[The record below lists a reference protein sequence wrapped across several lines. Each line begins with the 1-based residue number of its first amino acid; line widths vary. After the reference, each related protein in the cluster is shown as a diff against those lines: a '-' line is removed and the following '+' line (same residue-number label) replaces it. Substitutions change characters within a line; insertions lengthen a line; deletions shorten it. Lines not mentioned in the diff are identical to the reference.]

1 MSSSVNKR
9 TYAFFQAVI
18 LLLRAT
24 LRRTIAAPTATLA
37 LIFALCI
44 PITLAVI
51 VPSYANAAGIRIL
64 ANQIERQT
72 RQTQRPALAL
82 LFRAVRG
89 TKPIPWRTIRAG
101 DALMTENAG
110 AFLQIPIASLT
121 RHIRTIPYALMSVQ
135 GTEGGVALGT
145 APFATLVGVDE
156 LVTLVDGT
164 RPVAGANP
172 IQAMVSRSY
181 ANTVG
186 LNIGEEYVLTAKDG
200 LNAVRIELVGIWQP
214 KDAGD
219 PNWLYDPAT
228 LSSMMIVHN
237 DDMLSTVAEAFPDG
251 IAQAAWYLQPGDIAF
266 GPGQIGTLESRIR
279 SLAQEMEKI
288 PAKLERS
295 PLASFA
301 TVNKTIT
308 ELTIRTGI
316 ISAPIAL
323 LAFFFVVQLAT
334 ITYERRRDEYALLR
348 SRGMTLL
355 RLLFVGGVEWLV
367 YIALATI
374 PAIPLGLVSAGVM
387 LRTQS
392 FLQVGG
398 PAYAM
403 PGLPA
408 QAWGVVAV
416 VWLVVLAIGLRP
428 LANAS
433 RRTLSD
439 SGKSRRRDALSGV
452 VRVLFEVLV
461 LTAVGYGYYQLY
473 GAPTADGDL
482 FSNPLTLALPVLT
495 SLALA
500 LVANRVLPLLFGI
513 AQQLAR
519 RTDSLVSILAL
530 QTIAR
535 RPERLQTTVLLLT
548 LTLGV
553 GGYVASMA
561 ATVDQATTNGIG
573 YRTGADTILIE
584 TATTNRPQN
593 GESASGDV
601 YLLTPL
607 GAHSGLPGIRTY
619 TGVGTYAARVSLGS
633 KQIDANLL
641 AVDRVSFASVVPHFS
656 DAWFGTGNSL
666 GDLMNQLARARD
678 GAILSAAMAGNTA
691 IGDNIALTIDIDGTQ
706 VSTKVRVVGIVH
718 GWPGQYDSEK
728 PFLVTNQSFISEEMG
743 FEPPTNVW
751 VTRDVTIAV
760 GELVAATR
768 AVGIP
773 LLDVVDRQELLQNEF
788 ERPER
793 QGLFGML
800 SVGFVAASGLSV
812 MAIFVAAL
820 TVLRQRSI
828 ELGMLQALG
837 MAAPDARRA
846 IFLEQGLMA
855 GLGITC
861 GMLAAII
868 TTRTILPYLQ
878 AGVAPHPNTP
888 PTSVL
893 TAWGT
898 LAVMLLVYVVAM
910 VVTAVVAY
918 RAIQRLRIADAVKL
932 GDEN

>member
-1 MSSSVNKR
+1 MSSSGNNR
-9 TYAFFQAVI
+9 TFAFFNAVV

-121 RHIRTIPYALMSVQ
+121 RHIRTIPYGVMAV
-135 GTEGGVALGT
+135 EGDNGGAALGT
-145 APFATLVGVDE
+145 APFATLVGIDN
-156 LVTLVDGT
+156 LMTLVDGQ

-181 ANTVG
+181 ANATG
-186 LNIGEEYVLTAKDG
+186 LNVGEEYVLTAKDG
-200 LNAVRIELVGIWQP
+200 LRAVRITLVGIWQP
-214 KDAGD
+214 KNALD

-228 LSSMMIVHN
+228 LSSMVIVHN

-251 IAQAAWYLQPGDIAF
+251 IAQAAWYLQPSEITF

-295 PLASFA
+295 PLASFRA
-301 TVNKTIT
+301 VNQTIS

-323 LAFFFVVQLAT
+323 LAFFFVVQLAS

-348 SRGMTLL
+348 SRGMTLV
-355 RLLFVGGVEWLV
+355 RLMSVGGVEWLV
-367 YIALATI
+367 YIALATL

-392 FLQVGG
+392 FLQIGG
-398 PAYAM
+398 PAFTL

-408 QAWGVVAV
+408 QAWAVIAV
-416 VWLVVLAIGLRP
+416 VWVVVLAIGLRP

-452 VRVLFEVLV
+452 LRVLFEVLV

-473 GAPTADGDL
+473 ENPSVDGDL

-495 SLALA
+495 SLAFA
-500 LVANRVLPLLFGI
+500 LVANRLLPLFFGV
-513 AQQLAR
+513 AQHYAR
-519 RTDSLVSILAL
+519 RTDSLVTILAL

-561 ATVDQATTNGIG
+561 ATVDQATINGIS
-573 YRTGADTILIE
+573 YRTGADSILIE

-593 GESASGDV
+593 GETSSGDV

-607 GAHSGLPGIRTY
+607 GAHSGLPGVRTY
-619 TGVGTYAARVSLGS
+619 TGVGTYTAQVSLGS
-633 KQIDANLL
+633 KQNDATLL
-641 AVDRVSFASVVPHFS
+641 AIDRVAFASVVPHFA
-656 DAWFGTGNSL
+656 DTWFGAGNSL
-666 GDLMNQLARARD
+666 GNLMNQLARARD
-678 GAILSAAMAGNTA
+678 GAILSAALAGNTA
-691 IGDNIALTIDIDGTQ
+691 IGDNIAVTIDIDGTQ
-706 VSTKVRVVGIVH
+706 VSTKVRVVGIVN

-728 PFLVTNQSFISEEMG
+728 PFLVTNQSFIAEEMG
-743 FEPPTNVW
+743 FEPPTDVW
-751 VTRDVTIAV
+751 MTRDVNITV

-773 LLDVVDRQELLQNEF
+773 LLDIVDRQELLQHEF

-837 MAAPDARRA
+837 MASQEARRA

-855 GLGITC
+855 GLGIAC
-861 GMLAAII
+861 GMVAALV

-898 LAVMLLVYVVAM
+898 LGVMLLLYIVAM
-910 VVTAVVAY
+910 IATAIVAF
-918 RAIQRLRIADAVKL
+918 RAIRRLRIADAVKL

>member
-9 TYAFFQAVI
+9 TIAFLNAVI

-24 LRRTIAAPTATLA
+24 WRRTIAAPTATLA

-101 DALMTENAG
+101 DALMTNNAG

-121 RHIRTIPYALMSVQ
+121 RHIRTIPYAMMAVQ
-135 GTEGGVALGT
+135 GNNNGTALGT
-145 APFATLVGVDE
+145 APIATLEGVDE
-156 LVTLVDGT
+156 LLTVVDGT
-164 RPVAGANP
+164 RPVAGATP
-172 IQAMVSRSY
+172 IQAMVSRNY
-181 ANTVG
+181 ANAIG

-200 LNAVRIELVGIWQP
+200 LRAVRIELVGIWQP
-214 KDAGD
+214 TNADD

-228 LSSMMIVHN
+228 LSSMLFVHN

-251 IAQAAWYLQPGDIAF
+251 IAQAAWYLQPGEVRF
-266 GPGQIGTLESRIR
+266 GPGQIGMLESRIR

-295 PLASFA
+295 PLASFGA
-301 TVNKTIT
+301 VNQTIA
-308 ELTIRTGI
+308 ELTLRTGI

-323 LAFFFVVQLAT
+323 LAFFFVVQLAS

-355 RLLFVGGVEWLV
+355 RLLLVGGVEWLV
-367 YIALATI
+367 YIALATL
-374 PAIPLGLVSAGVM
+374 PAIPLGLLSAGVM

-392 FLQVGG
+392 FLQIGG
-398 PAYAM
+398 PAQSL

-408 QAWGVVAV
+408 QAVGVIAV
-416 VWLVVLAIGLRP
+416 VWLVVLVIGLRP

-439 SGKSRRRDALSGV
+439 SGKSRRRDVLSGF
-452 VRVLFEVLV
+452 VRILFEVLV

-473 GAPTADGDL
+473 ANPSAEGDL

-500 LVANRVLPLLFGI
+500 LVANRLLPLLFGV
-513 AQQLAR
+513 AQRLAR

-553 GGYVASMA
+553 GGFVASMA
-561 ATVDQATTNGIG
+561 ATVDQATMNGIG

-593 GESASGDV
+593 GEAASGDV

-607 GAHSGLPGIRTY
+607 GAHSELPGIRNY
-619 TGVGTYAARVSLGS
+619 TGVGTYVAQVSLGS
-633 KQIDANLL
+633 KQIGAKLI
-641 AVDRVSFASVVPHFS
+641 AIDRVHYASVVPHFA
-656 DAWFGTGNSL
+656 DAWLGAGNSF

-678 GAILSAAMAGNTA
+678 GAILSAAMSANTN
-691 IGDNIALTIDIDGTQ
+691 IGDNVAVTIDIDGTQ
-706 VSTKVRVVGIVH
+706 VSTKVRVVGIVQ
-718 GWPGQYDSEK
+718 GWPGQYDSDNA
-728 PFLVTNQSFISEEMG
+728 FLITNQSFIAEEMG
-743 FEPPTNVW
+743 FEPPTDVW
-751 VTRDVTIAV
+751 ITRDVNIAIS
-760 GELVAATR
+760 ELVAATR
-768 AVGIP
+768 AIGIP
-773 LLDVVDRQELLQNEF
+773 LVDVVDRQELLQQEF

-837 MAAPDARRA
+837 MSALDARRSV
-846 IFLEQGLMA
+846 FLEQGLMS
-855 GLGITC
+855 GLGIAC

-868 TTRTILPYLQ
+868 TTRTVLPYLQ

-898 LAVMLLVYVVAM
+898 LGVMLLVYTIAM
-910 VVTAVVAY
+910 VGTAIAAY